1 MGEARNQTSSPV
13 SPTEVEEGT
22 RTSPGTARG
31 EGRQN
36 TPMHVQGQGT
46 GDHRVTLPYLSSEV
60 AALGIYQPKA
70 KYSYKGT
77 ALGSNQPKL
86 TLKTNLSP
94 EGETLGAYQPK
105 ANSSQRGPICG
116 VNQPELTH
124 KANLSPEGG
133 MLRAYQPKEREDNTP
148 PCTSKDPKSEGGPR
162 ETTPGSILPSKTAG
176 IWQTRQW
183 TLKRQRS
190 VERNLTRSSPCHA
203 RLKRLQLKAHTRQ
216 IWSRIEGCADA
227 DIDIINLSRRTL
239 SPSEL

>member
-1 MGEARNQTSSPV
+1 MNILTSSSPQPPRMLPRLLLTQHKDLWGLWRHYLTEVFSCINVYPLKDVSGGCNTATPERDERDHSGDVLHQVGEARNQTSSPV

-70 KYSYKGT
+70 KYSYTGT
-77 ALGSNQPKL
+77 ALGSNQPEL

-124 KANLSPEGG
+124 KANLSPEG
-133 MLRAYQPKEREDNTP
+133 N
-148 PCTSKDPKSEGGPR
+148 
-162 ETTPGSILPSKTAG
+162 
-176 IWQTRQW
+176 
-183 TLKRQRS
+183 
-190 VERNLTRSSPCHA
+190 
-203 RLKRLQLKAHTRQ
+203 
-216 IWSRIEGCADA
+216 
-227 DIDIINLSRRTL
+227 
-239 SPSEL
+239 